1 MKNQLTR
8 NAFSLDFKREVD
20 VALCKLRFS
29 VLKKFGILKSYTK
42 IHTADLHHFVTG
54 TAWKL
59 KFRGLFWAFII

>member
-42 IHTADLHHFVTG
+42 IHTADLHNFVTG